1 MRTKLF
7 ITGNVNDVGYA
18 DLLSRKSDVNPDQIN
33 ELVIHIKR
41 IQKIERVT
49 DLQLLKLNELTEN
62 FFKI

>member
-33 ELVIHIKR
+33 ELIIHIKR

-49 DLQLLKLNELTEN
+49 DQQLLKLNELTEK